1 MSTPPAAPLRIALVG
16 DHDPHITAHRAIPL
30 ALRLAGEALG
40 LEIAF
45 DWLASD
51 RLPAEPALE
60 RYDGF
65 WCVPG
70 SPYRDADAVLRLI
83 AHARGRRRPFL
94 GTCAGFQHT
103 ILEFAR
109 NALGWQAAT
118 HGEEHPHSD
127 QAVIAAL
134 PCALLEAREEVRLLR
149 GSRLAL
155 AYAAD
160 WIEADY
166 HCRYAIAP
174 RFAAELTGGALR
186 ASAWSADGAIRAVEL
201 EQHPFFVATLFQ
213 PERAA
218 LAGVLPPLP
227 KAFVEAC
234 RTQRRDRPR
243 RGPTPYYA
251 VIFSSHRSAVDDGYA
266 IEKKELPLVVGIL
279 ADLSGKPDT
288 PPAKLVERRFVD
300 IDRDNFNEILSSISP
315 RATLQVDNT
324 ISGDDSKLNVEL
336 RFNHIE
342 DFDPVNL
349 VKQVVPLRRLFEAR
363 QRLRDLLTKLDGN
376 DDLDQLLQDVVA
388 NTEGLQEIK
397 AARPEAEAAPAGD
410 SEPPA
415 DQPA

>member
-1 MSTPPAAPLRIALVG
+1 MAESTQHKLDRVRPPRVQ
-16 DHDPHITAHRAIPL
+16 ITYDV
-30 ALRLAGEALG
+30 
-40 LEIAF
+40 EI
-45 DWLASD
+45 
-51 RLPAEPALE
+51 
-60 RYDGF
+60 G
-65 WCVPG
+65 
-70 SPYRDADAVLRLI
+70 
-83 AHARGRRRPFL
+83 
-94 GTCAGFQHT
+94 
-103 ILEFAR
+103 
-109 NALGWQAAT
+109 N
-118 HGEEHPHSD
+118 
-127 QAVIAAL
+127 
-134 PCALLEAREEVRLLR
+134 
-149 GSRLAL
+149 
-155 AYAAD
+155 
-160 WIEADY
+160 
-166 HCRYAIAP
+166 
-174 RFAAELTGGALR
+174 
-186 ASAWSADGAIRAVEL
+186 
-201 EQHPFFVATLFQ
+201 
-213 PERAA
+213 
-218 LAGVLPPLP
+218 
-227 KAFVEAC
+227 
-234 RTQRRDRPR
+234 
-243 RGPTPYYA
+243 
-251 VIFSSHRSAVDDGYA
+251 A

-279 ADLSGKPDT
+279 ADLSGKPDI